1 MAGIPEPAVQSESR
15 PSWPAAVDA
24 HRRYQAFLEAT
35 PLGVVEWSPEGV
47 VLGWNPAAVAIF
59 GYPPEEALGRRAL
72 DFLVPPLERE
82 RASRVLEALRDDP
95 GPRVTASRNLHR
107 DGHLLECEW
116 HTAPLHDDDG
126 RLLGFTSV
134 VQDFTER
141 RHSEEALRLAQKL
154 ESLGVL
160 AGGIAHDFNNLLTA
174 ILGHVDL
181 AMGKVDHV
189 HPVVS
194 HLAQIDATARRA
206 SELSRQMLAYSG
218 RGPFQ
223 VASLDLNQQ
232 IREMTGLLSVSIAKK
247 VTLRLDLQDPLPRV
261 QGDAAQFQQVILNL
275 VTNASEAI
283 GDRGGSVLL
292 RTRAVDLEIEALV
305 GEFPGQVL
313 EPGSYIRLEVQDDG
327 CGMDAETIGRI
338 FDPFFTTKFTGRG
351 LGLSAMLGIVRGHRA
366 GIRVESVPGQGTTFV
381 LLFPATED
389 AAPVETL
396 DFAPEEAQ
404 LKGRVLVVDDEEIV
418 RDLSQMALEAIG
430 LEVLTARDG
439 LEAVAAVELHGPTL
453 RTVLMHLTMPRMDG
467 AEALRIIRAMQPR
480 LPVVLTSGY
489 TEQESLR
496 GVEGLDPSAFLQ
508 KPFRVPDLQMRV
520 QRMLGEG

>member
-1 MAGIPEPAVQSESR
+1 M
-15 PSWPAAVDA
+15 DA
-24 HRRYQAFLEAT
+24 YQRHQAFLEAT
-35 PLGVVEWSPEGV
+35 PLGVVEWDVEGV
-47 VLGWNPAAVAIF
+47 IRGWNPAASGIF
-59 GYPPEEALGRRAL
+59 GWAAEEVVGRPGLPLLVPEE
-72 DFLVPPLERE
+72 ERE
-82 RASRVLEALRDDP
+82 RVGRTIESLKARP
-95 GPRVTASRNLHR
+95 QGQVTSARNQHR
-107 DGHLLECEW
+107 DGRILECEW

-134 VQDFTER
+134 VQDITER
-141 RHSEEALRLAQKL
+141 RHSKEALRLAQKL

-181 AMGKVDHV
+181 AMGKVGPG
-189 HPVVS
+189 HPVVA
-194 HLAQIDATARRA
+194 HLSQIDATARRA

-232 IREMTGLLSVSIAKK
+232 IREMTGLLSVSVAKK
-247 VTLRLDLQDPLPRV
+247 VALRLDLQDPLPRV
-261 QGDAAQFQQVILNL
+261 QADAAQFQQVILNL

-283 GDRGGSVLL
+283 GDRGGSVVL
-292 RTRAVDLEIEALV
+292 RTRLKSLEGEALMA
-305 GEFPGQVL
+305 EFPGQVL

-366 GIRVESVPGQGTTFV
+366 GIRVESIPRQGTTFI
-381 LLFPATED
+381 LLFPITEEP
-389 AAPVETL
+389 APVETL
-396 DFAPEEAQ
+396 DATPSETQ

-439 LEAVAAVELHGPTL
+439 LEAVATVELHGPSL
-453 RTVLMHLTMPRMDG
+453 RMVLMDLTMPRMDG

-520 QRMLGEG
+520 QRVLGEPQA

>member
-1 MAGIPEPAVQSESR
+1 MQSDPR

-24 HRRYQAFLEAT
+24 HRRYLAFLEAT
-35 PLGVVEWSPEGV
+35 PLGVVEWDPEGRI
-47 VLGWNPAAVAIF
+47 LGWNPAAESIF
-59 GYPPEEALGRRAL
+59 GYKAEEVLGQPGL
-72 DFLVPPLERE
+72 ELLVPALERE
-82 RASRVLEALRDDP
+82 RAVRLLEEFREDP
-95 GPRVTASRNLHR
+95 RPRVTEVRNLHR
-107 DGHLLECEW
+107 DGRILECEW
-116 HTAPLHDDDG
+116 HTAPLHDADG
-126 RLLGFTSV
+126 RLLGFTSL

-181 AMGKVDHV
+181 AMGKVGEG
-189 HPVVS
+189 HPVVA
-194 HLAQIDATARRA
+194 HLNQIDATARRA

-232 IREMTGLLSVSIAKK
+232 IREMAGLLSVSIAKK
-247 VTLRLDLQDPLPRV
+247 VALRLDLQDPLPRV
-261 QGDAAQFQQVILNL
+261 QADAAQFQQVILNL

-292 RTRAVDLEIEALV
+292 RTRTRALDSEALAA
-305 GEFPGQVL
+305 EFPGQVL
-313 EPGSYIRLEVQDDG
+313 EAGSYIRLEVQDDG

-366 GIRVESVPGQGTTFV
+366 GIRVESLPGQGTTFV
-381 LLFPATED
+381 LLFPATEEP
-389 AAPVETL
+389 APVETL
-396 DFAPEEAQ
+396 DLTPEAAPV
-404 LKGRVLVVDDEEIV
+404 KGSVLVVDDEEIV

-439 LEAVAAVELHGPTL
+439 LEAVAAVELHGPSL
-453 RTVLMHLTMPRMDG
+453 RMVLMDLTMPRMDG

-480 LPVVLTSGY
+480 LPVILTSGY